1 MRQVFDDFRELDFE
15 IHNPPS
21 QALFFLPETACY
33 FGHGICPHWGIKN
46 PCGDD
51 GSAHES
57 VEVPAGC
64 VIDPFPDS
72 ILAGADGLHELI
84 RVRWGVRSIE
94 VVFDLFPVK
103 IAGEGDALLVIAV

>member
-15 IHNPPS
+15 VNHPPTKG
-21 QALFFLPETACY
+21 LFFLPETACY
-33 FGHGICPHWGIKN
+33 FGHGIGPHRGIKN

-51 GSAHES
+51 GSAHKS

-84 RVRWGVRSIE
+84 CVRRGVRSIE
-94 VVFDLFPVK
+94 VLFDLVPIE